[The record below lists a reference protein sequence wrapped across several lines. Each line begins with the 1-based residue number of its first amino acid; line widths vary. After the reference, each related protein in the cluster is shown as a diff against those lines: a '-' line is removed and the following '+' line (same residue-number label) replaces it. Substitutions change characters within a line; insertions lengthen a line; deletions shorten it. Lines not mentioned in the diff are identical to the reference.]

1 MYSPKHGKDSRATQT
16 TGKDSRAT
24 PKTGKIPV
32 LRTMNKQ
39 TIRPILTFEIEAQTE
54 IEKFQNEVLRPILK
68 LQNDLLVQI
77 FRHYCE
83 KRKGIFD
90 KLSDKEKSVY
100 IEQTIK
106 KDMKFKHYL
115 EGIITGIFTS
125 EEYEKFMENEEELT
139 KRMVNML
146 VQRLQSQVLE

>member
-1 MYSPKHGKDSRATQT
+1 
-16 TGKDSRAT
+16 
-24 PKTGKIPV
+24 
-32 LRTMNKQ
+32 MNKQ

-77 FRHYCE
+77 FKHYCE
-83 KRKGIFD
+83 KRKGVFN
-90 KLSDKEKSVY
+90 KLSDKEKAVY

-115 EGIITGIFTS
+115 EGIIIGIFIL
-125 EEYEKFMENEEELT
+125 EEYEKFMENEDELT

-146 VQRLQSQVLE
+146 VQRLQSQVLK